1 MINPADAVAAYNQHA
16 TPVPSAPTV
25 GGNDVTTPVRNFSE
39 ILRGTAEEM
48 VQANRV
54 AEKVGMDAIA
64 GKAELTEVVA
74 ALAHAESTLQTVV
87 TVRDKM
93 IQAYQEIL
101 RMPI

>member
-16 TPVPSAPTV
+16 TPVPSAPTI
-25 GGNDVTTPVRNFSE
+25 GTNNVTTPVSSFTE
-39 ILRGTAEEM
+39 VLRGTADEM

-54 AEKVGMDAIA
+54 AEKIGMEAVA
-64 GKAELTEVVA
+64 GRAELTEVVA

>member
-1 MINPADAVAAYNQHA
+1 MINPADAVAAYSQHA
-16 TPVPSAPTV
+16 TPVPAAPTI
-25 GGNDVTTPVRNFSE
+25 GSGEPTLPGKNFADV
-39 ILRGTAEEM
+39 LRGAAGEM

-54 AEKVGMDAIA
+54 AEKVGMDAVA
-64 GKAELTEVVA
+64 GKAELTDVVT

-93 IQAYQEIL
+93 IQAYQQIL

>member
-1 MINPADAVAAYNQHA
+1 MINPADAIAAYTQHA
-16 TPVPSAPTV
+16 TPVPSAPKV
-25 GGNDVTTPVRNFSE
+25 GASEPVLPGHNFTDV
-39 ILRGTAEEM
+39 LRGAAEEM
-48 VQANRV
+48 VQSSRV
-54 AEKVGMDAIA
+54 AEKVGMEAIA
-64 GKAELTEVVA
+64 GRAELTDVVT

>member
-16 TPVPSAPTV
+16 TPVPSAQTLGD
-25 GGNDVTTPVRNFSE
+25 GGATTPVRNFTD

-64 GKAELTEVVA
+64 GRAELTDVVT

>member
-1 MINPADAVAAYNQHA
+1 MINPADAVAAYSQHA

-25 GGNDVTTPVRNFSE
+25 GAGDAVLPGRNFTE
-39 ILRGTAEEM
+39 VLRGAAEEM
-48 VQANRV
+48 VQANQV
-54 AEKVGMDAIA
+54 AEKVGMEAVA
-64 GKAELTEVVA
+64 GRAELTDVVT

-87 TVRDKM
+87 TVRDKV

>member
-1 MINPADAVAAYNQHA
+1 MINPADAVAAYSQHA
-16 TPVPSAPTV
+16 TPVPSAPTL
-25 GGNDVTTPVRNFSE
+25 GGNGTTSPVRNFSDV
-39 ILRGTAEEM
+39 LRGTADEM
-48 VQANRV
+48 MQANRV
-54 AEKVGMDAIA
+54 AEKVGMDAVA
-64 GKAELTEVVA
+64 GKAELTDVVT